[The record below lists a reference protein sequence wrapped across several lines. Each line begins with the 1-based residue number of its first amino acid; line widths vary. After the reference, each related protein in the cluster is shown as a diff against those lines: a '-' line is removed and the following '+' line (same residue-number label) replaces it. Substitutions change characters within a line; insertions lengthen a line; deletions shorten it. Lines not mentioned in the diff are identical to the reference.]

1 MWLRWIH
8 ERWSLQQKRNFLFI
22 SRAIACS
29 VSFLGVLGV
38 LIKDGGG
45 LLDVVVLVVVVAL
58 LGPVSTGS
66 LAGFQ
71 LPVVIVVISGAEVVV
86 VAYCASVL
94 PPGASV
100 TGDVVVVLV
109 VASPL
114 ERTRPAVTPAA
125 TSTPTAKEAANA
137 FLAANPPAAAAAPS
151 DILDVLCY
159 DWESCVSLS

>member
-38 LIKDGGG
+38 LIKEIG

-58 LGPVSTGS
+58 PGPVSTGS

-86 VAYCASVL
+86 VVVAYCAPVS
-94 PPGASV
+94 PPGAPV
-100 TGDVVVVLV
+100 TGDVVVVPV

-151 DILDVLCY
+151 DIL
-159 DWESCVSLS
+159 

>member
-1 MWLRWIH
+1 MKDIYKIVRCY
-8 ERWSLQQKRNFLFI
+8 QP
-22 SRAIACS
+22 

-38 LIKDGGG
+38 LIKEGG

-58 LGPVSTGS
+58 PGPGSTGS

-94 PPGASV
+94 PGGASV

-109 VASPL
+109 VASP
-114 ERTRPAVTPAA
+114 EKQIVTYTLCDTKP
-125 TSTPTAKEAANA
+125 
-137 FLAANPPAAAAAPS
+137 L
-151 DILDVLCY
+151 LVLKTHC
-159 DWESCVSLS
+159 

>member
-38 LIKDGGG
+38 LIKEGG

-58 LGPVSTGS
+58 PGPGSTGS

-71 LPVVIVVISGAEVVV
+71 LPVVIVVI
-86 VAYCASVL
+86 
-94 PPGASV
+94 
-100 TGDVVVVLV
+100 
-109 VASPL
+109 SPL

-151 DILDVLCY
+151 DILDALGY
-159 DWESCVSLS
+159 D

>member
-22 SRAIACS
+22 SRANACS
-29 VSFLGVLGV
+29 DSFLGVLGV
-38 LIKDGGG
+38 LIKEGG

-58 LGPVSTGS
+58 PGPGSTGS

-71 LPVVIVVISGAEVVV
+71 LPVVIVVISGAEVVE

-94 PPGASV
+94 PGGASV

-114 ERTRPAVTPAA
+114 ERTKPAVTPAA

-137 FLAANPPAAAAAPS
+137 FLAANPPAVAAAPS
-151 DILDVLCY
+151 DILDALGY
-159 DWESCVSLS
+159 D